1 MKIVSNLM
9 LLWKNRKALKAVSDA
24 TNQVRGGYMKSG
36 IRSTEFW
43 IVVLTSASTLL
54 EAFKGTLDPK
64 WSAVITGAIAVGYS
78 LTRAITKA
86 AASVS
91 QAPVVAPETVTAPAV
106 DAPKA

>member
-1 MKIVSNLM
+1 MRIVSNLM

-91 QAPVVAPETVTAPAV
+91 QTPEAVEPVTET
-106 DAPKA
+106 PKV